1 MEITLDRLRPGMGA
15 TVVQIGTKDVLRR
28 RLKDFGFVPGT
39 LVCCC
44 YRSPHA
50 DVSAISFRGS
60 VLALRRRDLARITGR
75 L

>member
-1 MEITLDRLRPGMGA
+1 MEITLDQLRPGMDA
-15 TVVQIGTKDVLRR
+15 SVVRINTKEVLRR

-39 LVCCC
+39 LVRCC
-44 YRSPHA
+44 YRSPRA

>member
-15 TVVQIGTKDVLRR
+15 TVSQIDTNDALRR

-39 LVCCC
+39 SVRCC

-50 DVSAISFRGS
+50 DVSAIGFRGS
-60 VLALRRRDLARITGR
+60 VLALRSRDLARITGR